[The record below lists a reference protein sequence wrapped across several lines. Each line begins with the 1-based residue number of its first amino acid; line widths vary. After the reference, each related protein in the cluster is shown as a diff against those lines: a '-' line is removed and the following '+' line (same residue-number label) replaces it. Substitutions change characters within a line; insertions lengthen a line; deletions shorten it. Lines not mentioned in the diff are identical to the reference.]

1 MVTRLKA
8 WWRKLKISCQ
18 NRWVTKHIVVSRPRH
33 GASRDS
39 NLLGAVSSFTWWEY
53 VRACVRVCVRPGRNW
68 HVSTHISTHIKTPC
82 CRQKQC
88 VCASLMTALCSE
100 WIRQRLWVTI
110 HSLPGVMGLVTRPVL
125 SGFYAYTY
133 TCRIEIYRYPNTG
146 DVHSEQHSFI
156 PTHHILKLGQDRFGV
171 TFWCSRYPFSIHFS
185 MWGPFVVL
193 NRKQLASICWCD
205 TGNFSL

>member
-1 MVTRLKA
+1 MTLTS
-8 WWRKLKISCQ
+8 LEPCHHLPGGS
-18 NRWVTKHIVVSRPRH
+18 
-33 GASRDS
+33 
-39 NLLGAVSSFTWWEY
+39 
-53 VRACVRVCVRPGRNW
+53 ACVRVCVRPGRNW

-133 TCRIEIYRYPNTG
+133 TCRIEIYRYPNTV
-146 DVHSEQHSFI
+146 DIIQSNTVSSQLITYWSLVR
-156 PTHHILKLGQDRFGV
+156 TV
-171 TFWCSRYPFSIHFS
+171 
-185 MWGPFVVL
+185 
-193 NRKQLASICWCD
+193 LASLFGAQG
-205 TGNFSL
+205 TPLASLFDVKGPSLF

>member
-39 NLLGAVSSFTWWEY
+39 NLLGAMSSFTWWEC
-53 VRACVRVCVRPGRNW
+53 VRACVCETRQELACLTHTSQHTSKR
-68 HVSTHISTHIKTPC
+68 HV
-82 CRQKQC
+82 
-88 VCASLMTALCSE
+88 V
-100 WIRQRLWVTI
+100 
-110 HSLPGVMGLVTRPVL
+110 G
-125 SGFYAYTY
+125 
-133 TCRIEIYRYPNTG
+133 
-146 DVHSEQHSFI
+146 HSFI

-171 TFWCSRYPFSIHFS
+171 TFWCSRYPFSITFRCE
-185 MWGPFVVL
+185 GPFVVL

-205 TGNFSL
+205 TGNFIVIIKWYIG